1 MMIEVEKDLRAR
13 LTRVGKLMWDEGLT
27 GKKSLYLSGGNISA
41 RIPGTDH
48 ILIKPTG
55 ICLGQLK
62 PEELIIIDSE
72 GRVLSKEGKPSVETP
87 MHTAVY
93 RTRKDVG
100 GVVHSHPLYCG
111 VFGLAGTELLPLVYG
126 GGVTAELMNGVGIVP
141 WGEIGSKELG
151 DRVAEELKERNAALL
166 EFHGSVAVGKTI
178 EEAYH
183 LASKLEELAELQ
195 WRVMALGKKPR
206 LLPETVRRAIFEG
219 TRKAADSTN
228 P

>member
-1 MMIEVEKDLRAR
+1 MIEAEKNLRAR
-13 LTRVGKLMWDEGLT
+13 LAKIGKLMWDEGLT
-27 GKKSLYLSGGNISA
+27 GKRSLYLSGGNISA
-41 RIPGTDH
+41 RIPGTDR

-55 ICLGQLK
+55 LCLGQLK

-72 GRVLSKEGKPSVETP
+72 GRVLSKEGRPSIETP
-87 MHTAVY
+87 MHTAIY

-111 VFGLAGTELLPLVYG
+111 VFGLTGTELLPLVYG
-126 GGVTAELMNGVGIVP
+126 GGVTPELMNGVRIVP

-151 DRVAEELKERNAALL
+151 DSVADELKGRNATLL

-183 LASKLEELAELQ
+183 LASKLEELAEIQ
-195 WRVMALGKKPR
+195 WHVMALGKKPR
-206 LLPETVRRAIFEG
+206 LLPETIRRDLFEG